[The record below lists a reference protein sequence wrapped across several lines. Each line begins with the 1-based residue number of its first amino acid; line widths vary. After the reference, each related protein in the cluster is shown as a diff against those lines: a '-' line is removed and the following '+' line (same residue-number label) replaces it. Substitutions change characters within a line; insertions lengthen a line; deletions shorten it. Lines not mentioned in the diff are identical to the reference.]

1 MNKIGRSVFWLHKPY
16 IYSVISNCE
25 TQLKWDRHFVIG
37 LAFALPS
44 ALLALA
50 SYGSSPFCG
59 AVFGQSSSCGYL
71 IDYESL
77 SLGALL
83 GFLAAAEF
91 VVALKRKK
99 EGDIFWESDGQRAM
113 RKSGIIGM
121 LIGAV
126 VDLFTFSKIENTSV
140 STLAPWTVSGAYA
153 VGFYSGLIIVA
164 VGATLVLASR
174 FIKVKPMKAAAD
186 RVLLQNA

>member
-1 MNKIGRSVFWLHKPY
+1 M
-16 IYSVISNCE
+16 ISNCE
-25 TQLKWDRHFVIG
+25 TLLKWDRHFVIG

-44 ALLALA
+44 ALSALA
-50 SYGSSPFCG
+50 SFGSSPLCA
-59 AVFGQSSSCGYL
+59 AVFGQGLPCGYS

-77 SLGALL
+77 SLGAVL

-99 EGDIFWESDGQRAM
+99 EGELFWESDSQRAM
-113 RKSGIIGM
+113 RKSGIIAM

-140 STLAPWTVSGAYA
+140 STLAPWNVSGAYG

-164 VGATLVLASR
+164 VGATLVLSSR
-174 FIKVKPMKAAAD
+174 FIKVKRMKAAAD